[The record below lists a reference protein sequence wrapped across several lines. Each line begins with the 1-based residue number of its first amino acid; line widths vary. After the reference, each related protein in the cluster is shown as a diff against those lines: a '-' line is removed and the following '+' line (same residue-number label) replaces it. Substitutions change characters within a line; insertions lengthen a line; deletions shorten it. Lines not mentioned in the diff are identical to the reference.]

1 MRRTEYASDEAQ
13 SVGDAAMRSS
23 THTLIGALQVISRD
37 LNTEDG
43 VMEGAIDEAAIRL
56 QELDA
61 EVTQLRLQL
70 ERFERKDKKTGT
82 GGVG

>member
-1 MRRTEYASDEAQ
+1 
-13 SVGDAAMRSS
+13 MRSS

-43 VMEGAIDEAAIRL
+43 VMECAIDEAAVRL

-70 ERFERKDKKTGT
+70 EKFERKAKKTGA
-82 GGVG
+82 GGVE

>member
-1 MRRTEYASDEAQ
+1 
-13 SVGDAAMRSS
+13 MRSS

-43 VMEGAIDEAAIRL
+43 VMEGAIDEAAVRL

-70 ERFERKDKKTGT
+70 ERFERKEKKSIIDARFK
-82 GGVG
+82 